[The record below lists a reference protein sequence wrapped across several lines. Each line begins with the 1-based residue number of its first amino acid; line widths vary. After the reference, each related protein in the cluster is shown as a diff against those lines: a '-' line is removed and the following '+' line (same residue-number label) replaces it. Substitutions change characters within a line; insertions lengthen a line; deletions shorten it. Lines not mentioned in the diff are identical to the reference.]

1 MMTKRTAI
9 SAVVAGV
16 VLLLFTAG
24 GVYNLLADDGT
35 TSTAA
40 TTPESPVPVDPLT
53 AAISAAQ
60 QRLERVPGDYNTWAE
75 LGSAYVEQA
84 RVTADPSYYPRA
96 EGALQESMTLRPEG
110 NDVALTGLGAL
121 ANARHDFAGAADFA
135 RQAVAINSY
144 SATAHGVLT
153 DALTQLGDY
162 PGATAALQRM
172 LALRP
177 GIASFTRASY
187 DFELHGDI
195 DNARAALEQALE
207 GAQGLG
213 AESFCLYYLGQLAFT
228 NGDVDEAAKQF
239 AAGLARAPGD
249 PSLVLGQARVDAAL
263 GNVDEAVNG
272 FQSAVD
278 ARPLPE
284 NLIEFGQYLESIGR
298 MEEAQDQFD
307 LVDTV
312 RTLFEANG
320 VADDL
325 GTALF
330 AADHGDPATALS
342 AAQAEYERRQNIDS
356 SDAMGWA
363 LYSAGRYAEAMP
375 YATAATSIG
384 GTNALFVY
392 HRGMIESA
400 LGMGDQARA
409 SLTLAM
415 ETNPNFSPLLADDAE
430 AALAA
435 LGGPN

>member
-16 VLLLFTAG
+16 LLLLVTAA
-24 GVYNLLADDGT
+24 GVYNLMADDDSGQ
-35 TSTAA
+35 AA
-40 TTPESPVPVDPLT
+40 SEEQPVEQVDALT
-53 AAISAAQ
+53 QAIAAAQ
-60 QRLERVPGDYNTWAE
+60 QRLEELPGDYDTWSE

-84 RVTADPSYYPRA
+84 RVTADPSYYPKA

-110 NDVALTGLGAL
+110 NDPALTGLGAL
-121 ANARHDFAGAADFA
+121 ANARHDFAAAADFA
-135 RQAVAINSY
+135 RRALEINSY
-144 SATAHGVLT
+144 SATAYGVLT

-162 PGATAALQRM
+162 PGATAAVQQM

-195 DNARAALEQALE
+195 DNARSALEQALD
-207 GAQGLG
+207 GAQGTG

-228 NGDVDEAAKQF
+228 NGDLDAAAERV
-239 AAGLARAPGD
+239 AAGLEVAPND
-249 PSLVLGQARVDAAL
+249 PSLILGQARIYAARGDVDDAL
-263 GNVDEAVNG
+263 RSFQNAVN
-272 FQSAVD
+272 

-284 NLIEFGQYLESIGR
+284 NFIEFGQYLESLER

-307 LVDTV
+307 LAATV
-312 RTLFEANG
+312 RTLFTANG

-325 GTALF
+325 STALF
-330 AADHGDPATALS
+330 AADHGDPATAVR
-342 AAQAEYERRQNIDS
+342 AGQAEYARRANIDS

-363 LYSAGRYAEAMP
+363 LYSAGRYAEALP
-375 YATAATSIG
+375 FAVSATSLG
-384 GTNALFVY
+384 GINALFVY

-400 LGMGDQARA
+400 LGMSEQARG
-409 SLTLAM
+409 SLTLAL
-415 ETNPNFSPLLADDAE
+415 ETNPYFSPLHQDDAKT
-430 AALAA
+430 ALEA